1 MSYKKPST
9 KPERRIEAMMCK
21 GVKELGGRA
30 YKFLSPGRS
39 GVPDRV
45 VCLPGGHV
53 IFTELKAAEGK
64 LSEQQKL
71 RIAEL
76 QKMGQDVCVIYG
88 EEDVEYFLKYAKER
102 IPDGV

>member
-1 MSYKKPST
+1 MGYTRPTT
-9 KPERRIEAMMCK
+9 KPERRIESDLCK
-21 GVKELGGRA
+21 GVKALGGRA

-53 IFTELKAAEGK
+53 VFVELKTEDGK
-64 LSEQQKL
+64 LSEQQKK
-71 RIAEL
+71 RIEEL

-88 EEDVEYFLKYAKER
+88 EKDLNYFLLYAKER
-102 IPDGV
+102 VNNAV